1 MLLTNK
7 PMYVYFVSSTPV
19 TQRAHHL
26 FGLGQLQQGGGLSGG
41 GAGWLAVLPNPRK
54 PY

>member
-1 MLLTNK
+1 
-7 PMYVYFVSSTPV
+7 MYVYFVSSTPV
-19 TQRAHHL
+19 TQRAHQV
-26 FGLGQLQQGGGLSGG
+26 FGLGQLSGG